1 MMDQLWSYV
10 MYLNNHANLHPQK
23 NSTKWENAAKLFI
36 CALNTSDTQG
46 QLVASVELSA
56 VLTDDL

>member
-23 NSTKWENAAKLFI
+23 TAQNEKTLQSYSF
-36 CALNTSDTQG
+36 
-46 QLVASVELSA
+46 
-56 VLTDDL
+56 VL